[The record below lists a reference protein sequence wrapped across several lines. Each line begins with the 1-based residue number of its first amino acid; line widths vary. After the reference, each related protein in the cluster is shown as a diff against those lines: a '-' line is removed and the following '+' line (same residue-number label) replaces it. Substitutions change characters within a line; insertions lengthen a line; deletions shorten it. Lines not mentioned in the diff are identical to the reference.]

1 MIWSNIA
8 VGNKGV
14 FFFKDVPIAVFLY
27 TSFQINNGKV
37 RNFFFVKF
45 NPKKSRLTKQL
56 LPLKQF
62 RLQHMLVQFPLQN
75 EQIWYLLL
83 FVFLMLF
90 SYPQWYNNVLTIQK
104 TLRMLNVSIWLQS
117 IIIFLANRLLQVL
130 FFFLTSYQFHKA
142 TN

>member
-14 FFFKDVPIAVFLY
+14 FFFKDVPIAAFLY
-27 TSFQINNGKV
+27 ASFQINNGKE

-90 SYPQWYNNVLTIQK
+90 SCPQWHSNILINSKDFTNINCFDLTAI
-104 TLRMLNVSIWLQS
+104 NH
-117 IIIFLANRLLQVL
+117 IFLAKRLLQVL
-130 FFFLTSYQFHKA
+130 FFFLTSY
-142 TN
+142 